1 MNKPGTMI
9 LAVAALASLAACG
22 AKKDEGGLTAAD
34 NQELNNAAEMLDA
47 SPDSLV
53 ASGNVALGNGEE
65 AAGTAVETEANA
77 ADNQGEVARGN
88 SE

>member
-1 MNKPGTMI
+1 MKKLGT
-9 LAVAALASLAACG
+9 LALSAAALLVLAACG
-22 AKKDEGGLTAAD
+22 EKKDEGGLTAQD

-53 ASGNVALGNGEE
+53 ASDNVALGNGES
-65 AAGTAVETEANA
+65 TALETDAANA
-77 ADNQGEVARGN
+77 AIDNDANAIQGN

>member
-1 MNKPGTMI
+1 MKKLGT
-9 LAVAALASLAACG
+9 LALIAAASIALAACG
-22 AKKDEGGLTAAD
+22 EKKDEGGLTAAD

-53 ASGNVALGNGEE
+53 ASDDVSLGNGES
-65 AAGTAVETEANA
+65 TALDADAANA
-77 ADNQGEVARGN
+77 AGNGAEVNPGN

>member
-1 MNKPGTMI
+1 MKKLGLFTMFA
-9 LAVAALASLAACG
+9 AVSVALAACG
-22 AKKDEGGLTAAD
+22 EKKDEGGLTAAD

-53 ASGNVALGNGEE
+53 ASDDVALGNGES
-65 AAGTAVETEANA
+65 TALDAEANA
-77 ADNQGEVARGN
+77 SGNGAVEPGN